1 MHALRGMPEG
11 APIRAVNICRL
22 LTIILREYRESGP
35 LRARRFSPAE
45 HFFED
50 I

>member
-1 MHALRGMPEG
+1 MHTFRGVLERV
-11 APIRAVNICRL
+11 PIRAVDICRL
-22 LTIILREYRESGP
+22 LTTILREYRKSGP
-35 LRARRFSPAE
+35 LRADRFSPVE